1 VWAALRTGKGRVP
14 VEYVEYEVMRHM
26 GWSWTDLQETP
37 WQVVDGIRR
46 FMRTEAKY
54 QSMNERRAHGGQ

>member
-1 VWAALRTGKGRVP
+1 VWAALRTGRGRVP
-14 VEYVEYEVMRHM
+14 VEYAEYEVMKHM
-26 GWSWTDLQETP
+26 GWSWRDLQETP